1 MAKVTKLQAAID
13 RIQGDIDILEA
24 AKARL
29 VAEVDRT
36 AKKVVK
42 TTRKQTLG
50 DAYAKAV
57 AKGIDYAA
65 NGPKA
70 AV

>member
-29 VAEVDRT
+29 VAEDLRT
-36 AKKVVK
+36 TKKIAKK
-42 TTRKQTLG
+42 G
-50 DAYAKAV
+50 
-57 AKGIDYAA
+57 
-65 NGPKA
+65 GPKA
-70 AV
+70 AAPVGYAKKAAAALASVQYPEEV